1 MALLIMITTI
11 ITFSPLGVPHANY
24 LTHVEKIKLADCL
37 TIQKGVDKHHVVTCI
52 KEIKETK

>member
-11 ITFSPLGVPHANY
+11 VTYSPLGSPHANY

-37 TIQKGVDKHHVVTCI
+37 IIKKAIDKRHVVTCI
-52 KEIKETK
+52 KEAKQ